1 MSKST
6 LKQAISEAGG
16 IKAVSL
22 ATGKSYE
29 AVRKWTKNG
38 LPRTEWTGET
48 QYSVVIASLRINTPL
63 MICLAPQEPPD
74 VFILAN
80 S

>member
-48 QYSVVIASLRINTPL
+48 QYSVVIASLQNQYTVDDLLGSTR
-63 MICLAPQEPPD
+63 A
-74 VFILAN
+74 A
-80 S
+80 